1 MQEYNSKD
9 ELLILRYGGRRN
21 FRLLTLPL
29 EDAFDVSFASGH
41 NHERGT
47 GNGFRHSVS
56 HINDHYK
63 YVANQAID
71 LLRFATRRRA
81 PLEPSV
87 PEVAHKH

>member
-9 ELLILRYGGRRN
+9 ELLILRYGGRCN
-21 FRLLTLPL
+21 ICLLTVSLK
-29 EDAFDVSFASGH
+29 DAFDVSLAGGH
-41 NHERGT
+41 NHERGA
-47 GNGFRHSVS
+47 GNGFCHSDA

-81 PLEPSV
+81 PLEPPV